1 MRPAIDDRIAAA
13 SGAFPSRGD
22 DVNSA
27 TIIDR
32 GRGPQLSTCKI
43 TVQDL
48 LPYFKAGQ
56 TDAEILPWYPQ
67 LGADEVALL
76 RQYYLDHAAEVLA
89 AEVEIAAYHD
99 ELRKKY
105 HRPSALDGKS
115 PEERRAYLLRK
126 LTERRATEA
135 NGVHHPAR

>member
-1 MRPAIDDRIAAA
+1 MGTAM
-13 SGAFPSRGD
+13 ST
-22 DVNSA
+22 A

-32 GRGPQLSTCKI
+32 GRGPQLSTCKL

-48 LPYFKAGQ
+48 LPFFKAG
-56 TDAEILPWYPQ
+56 TPDAEILPWYPQ
-67 LGADEVALL
+67 IGAEEIQLL
-76 RQYYLDHAAEVLA
+76 RQYFRDHTAEVLA

-99 ELRKKY
+99 ELRRKY

-115 PEERRAYLLRK
+115 PEERRAYLLQK
-126 LTERRATEA
+126 LAERQAAAEV